1 MPKHTD
7 RVTLGSSG
15 LETTV
20 LGLGTVPL
28 ANYLSPLSDED
39 ARATLDR
46 VWDLGLRLYDT
57 APLYGYGTAERR
69 VGDMLA
75 ERPRDEFVVST
86 KVGRLLRADVPPAPE
101 QFEGPGGEDMF
112 KDTPDLNVKH
122 DYSYDGAMRSLEES
136 LERLGLDRVDLV
148 LVHDP
153 DNFPEFYRQTV
164 EGAFPALAK
173 LRDEGVISGI
183 GVGINQAEMLVDFA
197 NDADF
202 DCFLLAGRYSLLDH
216 QSTLDC
222 GLLDVVKA
230 KNIGI
235 MLGGVYNSGLLA
247 KPDAN
252 ATFNYTDAPAE
263 MVDRAKRL
271 QAVCERHQVPLM
283 AAAIQFPVAEP
294 GISALLTGVRTPAEI
309 EQNVEMFEFDIPAA
323 LWQDLRTEGLVAES
337 VVLPGEG

>member
-20 LGLGTVPL
+20 MGLGTVPL
-28 ANYLSPLSDED
+28 ANYLAPMSDEE

-46 VWDLGLRLYDT
+46 VWDLGVRLYDT
-57 APLYGYGTAERR
+57 APFYGAGMAERR
-69 VGDMLA
+69 LGEMLA
-75 ERPRDEFVVST
+75 DRPRDEFVLST

-101 QFEGPGGEDMF
+101 QSMGPGGQDVF
-112 KDTPDLNVKH
+112 IDTPDLNVKH

-153 DNFPEFYRQTV
+153 DNFPEFYQQTID
-164 EGAFPALAK
+164 GLFPALAK

-247 KPDAN
+247 KPEAG
-252 ATFNYTDAPAE
+252 ATFNYTDAPPE
-263 MVDRAKRL
+263 VIERAQQL
-271 QAVCERHQVPLM
+271 QAVCERHGVPLM
-283 AAAIQFPVAEP
+283 AAAVQFPVAEP
-294 GISALLTGVRTPAEI
+294 GISAVLTGVRTPAEI
-309 EQNVEMFEFDIPAA
+309 EQNIEMFEFDIPPE
-323 LWQDLRTEGLVAES
+323 LWQDLRNERLVADD
-337 VVLPGEG
+337 VALPGE